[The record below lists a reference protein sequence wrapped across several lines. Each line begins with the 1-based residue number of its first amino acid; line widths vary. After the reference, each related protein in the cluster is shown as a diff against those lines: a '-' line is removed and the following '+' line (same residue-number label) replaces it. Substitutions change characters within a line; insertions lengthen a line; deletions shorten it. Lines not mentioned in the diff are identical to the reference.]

1 METPTVSLRMLDGS
15 RLTMPEHYFAWQVER
30 LAQKD
35 VARAWPCDL
44 QVPSRIE
51 HGRWVA
57 TCINCRTSAYVQ
69 PEWCLSCCSECGC
82 QMRRVDIPTNYQ
94 QIERVLLE
102 RPNRENQNWLPGETL
117 DDLLRENK
125 EHL

>member
-1 METPTVSLRMLDGS
+1 
-15 RLTMPEHYFAWQVER
+15 
-30 LAQKD
+30 
-35 VARAWPCDL
+35 
-44 QVPSRIE
+44 
-51 HGRWVA
+51 
-57 TCINCRTSAYVQ
+57 
-69 PEWCLSCCSECGC
+69 
-82 QMRRVDIPTNYQ
+82 MRRVDIPTNYQ